1 MLSILTE
8 SCHVVPRSDGMGCR
22 YSFVRLANIINW
34 LRKEKLYKK
43 HCFGEKGKRVV
54 LPLEV
59 VFALLDDG
67 RMSEL
72 DEFDTVFVPY
82 SSSFALQNDLVHQE
96 FLPARDVLIWI
107 CNGKNVKQ
115 FAPPIFDVAAK
126 VAEGSE
132 KSIERI
138 QIEVLV
144 EQNRDVRFLFEEVL
158 SL

>member
-1 MLSILTE
+1 MYPSRLIILSD
-8 SCHVVPRSDGMGCR
+8 H
-22 YSFVRLANIINW
+22 
-34 LRKEKLYKK
+34 
-43 HCFGEKGKRVV
+43 
-54 LPLEV
+54 
-59 VFALLDDG
+59 G

-96 FLPARDVLIWI
+96 YLPARDILRWI
-107 CNGKNVKQ
+107 CNGENVKQ

-126 VAEGSE
+126 VAEGSD

-144 EQNRDVRFLFEEVL
+144 EQDRDVRFLFEEVL